1 MQVLQ
6 DYFRLL
12 GFSEL
17 DIEALLPHF
26 SKVQYARGDYYSE
39 EGKTNPYIGFIETG
53 VFQYFF
59 LHRGHETTTYV
70 TGQNGWLA
78 SLLCI
83 LRGEQAR
90 ENIRA
95 ITDSVVWKIH
105 SNDFATLRDKH
116 PALNKFYIQMIENQ
130 LLCIDDSRFGLLT
143 LSAEERYQKLI
154 ETEPTLLQQIP
165 LQLLASTLGI
175 TPRHLSRIRKNIK

>member
-1 MQVLQ
+1 MQVIQGYFGNLGFGEPDLAGILPFFTKQ
-6 DYFRLL
+6 VYAKGDYF
-12 GFSEL
+12 S
-17 DIEALLPHF
+17 I
-26 SKVQYARGDYYSE
+26 
-39 EGKTNPYIGFIETG
+39 EGKTNPYLGFIEEG

-59 LHRGHETTTYV
+59 LHRGNETTTYV

-83 LRGEQAR
+83 LRGQPAR

-95 ITDSVVWKIH
+95 ITDAVVWKIH
-105 SNDFATLRDKH
+105 SHDFAQLMDKF
-116 PALNKFYIQMIENQ
+116 PALHTFYVKMIEYQ